1 MGILFAKD
9 FLPGPPVHE
18 QRGVPTMGYY
28 LGNFLKSL
36 CGHRLRAVESRTGD
50 LFLVYSLLF
59 IHFCLF
65 LYMCI
70 CWLILRVIVCGDIL
84 VGIFVLECV
93 CGCTCVDTLLWLQL
107 CILTLW
113 CFRGYVWVRIFFSG
127 LFLSTFILLYKSS
140 SLIPLSARAHLEL
153 HSPWS
158 GNSLVP
164 FGIWS

>member
-1 MGILFAKD
+1 
-9 FLPGPPVHE
+9 
-18 QRGVPTMGYY
+18 MGYC

-36 CGHRLRAVESRTGD
+36 WGHRLRAVGSRTGD
-50 LFLVYSLLF
+50 LFLVYFLLF
-59 IHFCLF
+59 YSF
-65 LYMCI
+65 LSIFIYVYMLAYTSGNCT
-70 CWLILRVIVCGDIL
+70 RDIL
-84 VGIFVLECV
+84 VGIFVLERV

-107 CILTLW
+107 CVLTLW

-127 LFLSTFILLYKSS
+127 LFLSTFILLYGSS
-140 SLIPLSARAHLEL
+140 SPLPLSARAHLEL